1 MLVPIRSRS
10 MFVKFEQN
18 IWKRFWRYFAMKFF
32 MNRKPAVVY
41 RTPKGSAFEM
51 QFHLIVVNPFFKKNE
66 CDEDHEDG

>member
-1 MLVPIRSRS
+1 
-10 MFVKFEQN
+10 
-18 IWKRFWRYFAMKFF
+18 MKFF